1 MRCQTKL
8 LLVSAEKTRETNAR
22 GGRWKWLLAFCIKYK
37 LCTRQPPSS
46 HTHTYHTPLC
56 IISISNRVSI
66 SVCCCGLSSLYDT
79 CGSCDAMGATS
90 GVLACRKK
98 NTVSM
103 PCTRITRFC
112 LGPIYTSICP
122 SPQPRPPSYAFCA
135 LVPIVNSFYGNRF
148 CRCTDPPD

>member
-103 PCTRITRFC
+103 PCTACTARASHGFALARYTRQFARR
-112 LGPIYTSICP
+112 LSQDRLHMP
-122 SPQPRPPSYAFCA
+122 SAH
-135 LVPIVNSFYGNRF
+135 
-148 CRCTDPPD
+148 